1 MKHSKLLTVCTLAA
15 VIASC
20 GTTEPEGTYGSA
32 EVKLALTADGS
43 HNFNVKS
50 QAEETLPEINDFTVE
65 IFKKSDGKRL
75 YRDTYANSTD
85 KKIRLNAGEYRL
97 SAFHGDSLKAGF
109 NAAFYQAKVP
119 FSINASDRS
128 VTVTGTAKLANVKVA
143 VNYGDNLKEFYK
155 EFVSSVS
162 TDKKNV
168 KDTLTFAMDETR
180 AGFIPAGNLS
190 FRLYAKIDGRWKVYK
205 PEAVACSPNDFITFN
220 VNTSA
225 FEGKLTVGVKIDNA
239 TTSVE
244 KEWTVDAT
252 DVATEAPEI
261 KLGSSLSSESAMT
274 IYEGE
279 ELENG
284 LVSVISN
291 AGIKEA
297 SLKVSSPWLASRGV
311 PSEVDLVNIDS
322 NVKKTLAGAGI
333 ICMEMGGTTRFSGI
347 DFSGMGRKLS
357 YSEADPFSGTFSLS
371 VTDKNGNT
379 VSSPEVSFVL
389 KGTSAKLNLKE
400 SDVYSHRITE
410 FSVDVE
416 SGNMDKFYV
425 EYLEGDD
432 PYWKK
437 AEGGVIE
444 GSTIKFTNYSG
455 LKENTVYK
463 FRISHNGRLESYST
477 PVTVTTEGAEQ
488 VENAG
493 FEDWYSTEVY
503 KKTTWSIGTTGLG
516 IDEWFPKASESS
528 GDYWATRNDL
538 TTSQR
543 SGVSCYYTSYSG
555 TLKTSD
561 AHSGSGAA
569 EISTLGW
576 GEGNT
581 FVDGSGYIVK
591 NKTAGMLYIGDY
603 TLNAEN
609 PEAYGRP
616 FTSRPDRLRFF
627 YKFDQYNGEAFKAWI
642 VLENR
647 TDGNVTEIGKAEL
660 TGSESVS
667 TYTEADLQ
675 IEYSNRE
682 LKPTHMYIAFISS
695 TAGSPQVKKVYGSKG
710 AFDGYSDS
718 KTVGNVLKVDDIEL
732 IYE

>member
-1 MKHSKLLTVCTLAA
+1 MKHSKLLTVCALAT

-109 NAAFYQAKVP
+109 SAAFYQAKVP

-162 TDKKNV
+162 SDKKNV
-168 KDTLTFAMDETR
+168 KDTLTFVMDETR

-244 KEWTVDAT
+244 KEWTIDAT

-261 KLGSSLSSESAMT
+261 KLGSSLSSEETIT

-291 AGIKEA
+291 AGIKAA
-297 SLKVSSPWLASRGV
+297 SLTVSSQWLAAKGV
-311 PSEVDLVNIDS
+311 PSTVDLVSMDS
-322 NVKKTLAGAGI
+322 NVKKTLAEAGI
-333 ICMEMGGTTRFSGI
+333 ICMDMDGTTRFSGV
-347 DFSGMGRKLS
+347 DFSGMGRKLA
-357 YSEADPFSGTFSLS
+357 YSAADPFSGTFSLS

-400 SDVYSHRITE
+400 SDVYSHKISE

-416 SGNMDKFYV
+416 SGDINKFYV

-437 AEGGVIE
+437 AEGGVTE
-444 GSTIKFTNYSG
+444 GSTIKFTNYGG
-455 LKENTVYK
+455 LLANTTYK
-463 FRISHNGRLESYST
+463 FRINHNGRVESYST

-493 FEDWYSTEVY
+493 FEDWYSKEVY

-576 GEGNT
+576 GKGNT

-609 PEAYGRP
+609 PETYGRP

-660 TGSESVS
+660 SGSESVS
-667 TYTEADLQ
+667 TYTEADLP